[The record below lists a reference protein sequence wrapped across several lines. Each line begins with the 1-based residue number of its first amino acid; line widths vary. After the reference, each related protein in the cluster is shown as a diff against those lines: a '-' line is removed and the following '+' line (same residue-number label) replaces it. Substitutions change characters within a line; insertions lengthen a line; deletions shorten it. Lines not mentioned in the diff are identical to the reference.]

1 MSVNTNN
8 IYGEIS
14 ISDQAIAK
22 FDSHVAMECYGIVEI
37 VSCGFFAQRGC
48 GSFEGIHQ
56 V

>member
-22 FDSHVAMECYGIVEI
+22 FVSHVAMGMLWYCRVCVLRLFCYDSRSVL
-37 VSCGFFAQRGC
+37 
-48 GSFEGIHQ
+48 
-56 V
+56 